1 MAILQDKK
9 HLILILITTGLLV
22 IAGKLNNSFTKPVI
36 IINKQDS
43 AINFNSDL
51 LRIFSIG
58 QKKLLTDILWIST
71 LLESDEEHY
80 NKKDLNSWIYLRFI
94 SIFNLDPNFL
104 NAYRFGGQYLSI
116 VKDDLLGAD
125 IIFQKGLSIFP
136 NDYDLNYHA
145 AFLYGFELGQYEKAI
160 KSYEKIINHPR
171 APEFVSSIINKFR
184 YSLNNDL
191 PLTFKVVLE
200 TYKNT
205 PEDSHIRKKLFH
217 DLYAIKAE
225 IDLECLNQKQ
235 EDCSRND
242 FSNKPYILM
251 TDGLYTSA
259 YKFKKY
265 KMYIRKKKSKKK

>member
-1 MAILQDKK
+1 LAILQDKK
-9 HLILILITTGLLV
+9 HLFLIFTTVILLV
-22 IAGKLNNSFTKPVI
+22 AAGKLNNSFTKPVI
-36 IINKQDS
+36 EIRKQDS

-51 LRIFSIG
+51 LRIFSMG

-80 NKKDLNSWIYLRFI
+80 NKKDLNSWIYLRFV
-94 SIFNLDPNFL
+94 SIFNLDPQFL

-125 IIFQKGLSIFP
+125 IIFQKGLSHFP
-136 NDYDLNYHA
+136 DDYDLNYHA

-160 KSYEKIINHPR
+160 KSYEKIVNHPR

-184 YSLNNDL
+184 YSLNDDL

-205 PEDSHIRKKLFH
+205 PEDSNIKTKLFH

-225 IDLECLNQKQ
+225 IDLDCLNNTKK
-235 EDCSRND
+235 DCSRID
-242 FSNKPYILM
+242 FSQKPYILLS
-251 TDGLYTSA
+251 DGTYKSA
-259 YKFKKY
+259 YEFKKY
-265 KMYIRKKKSKKK
+265 KMYIRKNKTN